1 MNNNDIKDLLITYR
15 SISRLMIEHKLTKD
29 NSFMRVKNF
38 LANMICDNLKDGQQ
52 I

>member
-1 MNNNDIKDLLITYR
+1 MKNMNIKDLITTYR
-15 SISRLMIEHKLTKD
+15 SISILMEENNLTKD

-38 LANMICDNLKDGQQ
+38 LANMICDNLQEGQQ